1 MFVFLI
7 PIIFLLILNYFF
19 MSNSFSIIFLY
30 FRIKKITSKT
40 KSRSCCANIQMING
54 VKKLLKKLPK
64 KLLKKLL
71 KQDYFSIQNPPKMP
85 PKLLWMKP
93 VKHLLTRRLNQLQL
107 SPNPCSFRNCSPI
120 SRSRWDLFS
129 ATCEYGVPMRSWRF
143 RAILETPSWSW
154 DLNCSLIHSSVLK
167 EIYTEFE

>member
-1 MFVFLI
+1 
-7 PIIFLLILNYFF
+7 
-19 MSNSFSIIFLY
+19 MSNSFSIIFLH
-30 FRIKKITSKT
+30 FRIRKITSKT

-54 VKKLLKKLPK
+54 VK

-93 VKHLLTRRLNQLQL
+93 VKRLLTRLLNQLQL